1 VASFPQE
8 EGQDE
13 DSYNKSTEAA
23 ACLACVANT
32 ISDDVLQHV
41 APWLQINI
49 VSQDWHAREAAV
61 MAFGCIMD
69 GPADASLT
77 QYVGQAGVMDKL
89 IVYLDD
95 SEDLV
100 KNSAAWAL
108 RRVTEF
114 APTAVNPFIAPLCG
128 KLMESLGKSEPAT
141 ANHLCWA
148 IHNIGQ
154 NVRNDY
160 SGTVLQKNPL
170 SPVLRQLVECLVVQ
184 GDRSDAS
191 EASMRATVYEALNVV
206 LSTADEEAL
215 QGFIAPAI
223 LPMFGE
229 RLNST
234 FATPCLNADD
244 LNTRSEWQSYYCGV
258 LQTCISMMPPDSLIA
273 VDASGATT
281 ADKFMQLFLQVFTSQ
296 NTTAAQEAL
305 LAVGTV
311 CNVLPEG
318 QFDRY
323 MGAFCP
329 MLVGLIAAAN
339 EPSLCMLALTTTS
352 DIARSIESKLL
363 QYSDA
368 LVETILTVLAR
379 PDVDA
384 QISQV
389 HDYIKPSAYSCIG
402 DIAMAIGAG
411 MDKYLQYWLSALQ
424 QGVMAAKSLRE
435 QLAGKDGYDED
446 KRAYLNAL
454 SEDIFNGYT
463 GIVQGLKAASQ
474 TVPGAT
480 EAFLHQVALQGGC
493 LVLVEVISG
502 DEEKTDAVL
511 RTSVGLIGDLA
522 DTYGDKIK
530 QMLLAKPCVE
540 CVQQAKTSQEQD
552 TQDIGEWAAVKLG
565 M

>member
-1 VASFPQE
+1 MVALFAQE

-13 DSYNKSTEAA
+13 DSHNKSTEAA
-23 ACLACVANT
+23 ACLAAVANT
-32 ISDDVLQHV
+32 IADEVLPHV
-41 APWLQINI
+41 VPWLQANI
-49 VSQDWHAREAAV
+49 ASPDWHAREAAV
-61 MAFGCIMD
+61 MAFGCIME
-69 GPADASLT
+69 GPGDASLA
-77 QYVGQAGVMDKL
+77 QYVSQGGVMDKL
-89 IVYLDD
+89 ILYLDD

-114 APTAVNPFIAPLCG
+114 APSAVDNFIAPLCG
-128 KLMESLGKSEPAT
+128 KLMEALGKSEPAT
-141 ANHLCWA
+141 ASHLCWA
-148 IHNIGQ
+148 IHHIAH

-160 SGTVLQKNPL
+160 SGAVMQKNPL
-170 SPVLRQLVECLVVQ
+170 SPVLRHLVECLVVQ

-215 QGFIAPAI
+215 QSFIAPTI

-234 FATPCLNADD
+234 FATACLNADD
-244 LNTRSEWQSYYCGV
+244 LNTRSEWQSFYCGI
-258 LQTCISMMPPDSLIA
+258 LQTCINMMPPDSLVA
-273 VDASGATT
+273 MDASGATT
-281 ADKFMQLFLQVFTSQ
+281 ADKFMQLFLQVFSSQ

-305 LAVGTV
+305 LAVGSV
-311 CNVLPEG
+311 CNVLPGG

-352 DIARSIESKLL
+352 DIARSIEGKLL
-363 QYSDA
+363 QYSDS
-368 LVETILTVLAR
+368 LVEAILTVLAR
-379 PDVDA
+379 PDVDS

-411 MDKYLQYWLSALQ
+411 MDKYLQYWLAALQ
-424 QGVMAAKSLRE
+424 QGVMTAKTLRE
-435 QLAGKDGYDED
+435 QLTNDGYDED
-446 KRAYLNAL
+446 KRAYLNCL
-454 SEDIFNGYT
+454 SEDLFNGYT

-480 EAFLHQVALQGGC
+480 EAFLHPVALQGGC
-493 LVLVEVISG
+493 LVLIEVVSG
-502 DEEKTDAVL
+502 DEEKTDSVL
-511 RTSVGLIGDLA
+511 RTAVGLIGDLA

-530 QMLLAKPCVE
+530 PLLGAKPCMD
-540 CVQQAKTSQEQD
+540 CVQQAKDSQEQD
-552 TQDIGEWAAVKLG
+552 AHEIGVWAASKLG